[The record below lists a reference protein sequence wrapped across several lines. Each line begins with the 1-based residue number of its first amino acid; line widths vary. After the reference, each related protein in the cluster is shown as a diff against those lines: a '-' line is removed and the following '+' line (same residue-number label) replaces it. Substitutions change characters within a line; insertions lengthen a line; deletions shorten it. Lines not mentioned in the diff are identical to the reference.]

1 MISTIATALV
11 ILAFAGLFIALMGLV
26 ATLIIEITD
35 RF

>member
-1 MISTIATALV
+1 MINTIAFVLV
-11 ILAFAGLFIALMGLV
+11 MLAFGGVFVALMGLV